1 MLQRMPRT
9 STRDEILAVAAAQF
23 AHVGFKGASLQDIA
37 AEVGCSKATLLYHFA
52 GKDAILAAL
61 IAPAARELAALDARL
76 VGLDGRAARAAAIEG
91 FVDLVLR
98 YRREVALIYGDATR
112 FLQEPVFAYLRPL
125 IENLCSAL
133 AGRSADPAD
142 CIAAEVVLGG
152 IAGVVIDKAGEGLR
166 EPLIAIAE
174 RALTTPHD
182 KD

>member
-1 MLQRMPRT
+1 MPRR

-23 AHVGFKGASLQDIA
+23 AHVGFKGASLQEIA

-76 VGLDGRAARAAAIEG
+76 AGLDARAARAAAIEG

-98 YRREVALIYGDATR
+98 HRQEAGLIYSDAAR
-112 FLQEPVFAYLRPL
+112 FLQEPVFAHLRPL

-133 AGRSADPAD
+133 AGRSSDPAD

-152 IAGVVIDKAGEGLR
+152 IAGVVIDKAGEDMRDALV
-166 EPLIAIAE
+166 AVAE
-174 RALTTPHD
+174 RALITPND